1 MENMNPAYRTLFVH
15 NTMTQPKDIQTAH
28 HWSKKVYWATC
39 PNANLYI
46 ENQLP
51 NYQFFIDN
59 QAIMTIGTDSLTS
72 NWELSVL
79 SEMKAIAKYQ
89 SYIDFET
96 MLQWAT
102 LNGAKALGFEEDLGS
117 FDIGKTPGVNLLNLK
132 KDRKISER
140 TKLRVLA

>member
-1 MENMNPAYRTLFVH
+1 
-15 NTMTQPKDIQTAH
+15 
-28 HWSKKVYWATC
+28 
-39 PNANLYI
+39 
-46 ENQLP
+46 
-51 NYQFFIDN
+51 
-59 QAIMTIGTDSLTS
+59 MTIGTDSLTS